1 MSMNTGALSPPL
13 AMTSASSIVGV
24 RMLSPALGA
33 EILGV
38 DLRAPL
44 DDDRFGQ
51 ILAAWHDHL
60 VVLLRDQDLSEAD
73 QVRFAERFG
82 PLATI
87 HTKQFVRSH
96 PAVMLISNIRE
107 DGKPIGALPD
117 GEMHFHSDQCH
128 QERPARAS
136 MLYAIEVPSTG
147 GNTLFAN
154 AYRAYET
161 LPPEV
166 KRRIEG
172 RKALNAYD
180 YDTAATK
187 RGTQLAPSVPSY
199 AHPVVRT
206 HPATGRKAL
215 YVNRLMTVRIEGLPA
230 QESDELLATLFD
242 HQERREFIYEH
253 VWRAGDL
260 LIWDNRCT
268 LHARTDFSPTE
279 QRLMRRVTILGEKP
293 V

>member
-96 PAVMLISNIRE
+96 PAVMLISNMRE
-107 DGKPIGALPD
+107 NGKPIGALPD
-117 GEMHFHSDQCH
+117 GEMQFHSDQCH
-128 QERPARAS
+128 QERPAMAS
-136 MLYAIEVPSTG
+136 LLYAIEVPSKG

-154 AYRAYET
+154 GYKAYET
-161 LPPEV
+161 LQEAI
-166 KRRIEG
+166 KRRIDG
-172 RKALNAYD
+172 HKALNAYD
-180 YDTAATK
+180 YHTASMK
-187 RGTQLAPSVPSY
+187 RGTRLAEGVPCY

-206 HPATGRKAL
+206 HPATGRKTL
-215 YVNRLMTVRIEGLPA
+215 YVNRLMTVRIEGMPA
-230 QESDELLATLFD
+230 RESDELLNVLFD
-242 HQERREFIYEH
+242 HQERREFVYEH
-253 VWRAGDL
+253 IWRPGDL
-260 LIWDNRCT
+260 LMWDNRCV
-268 LHARTDFSPTE
+268 LHARTDFSPDE
-279 QRLMRRVTILGEKP
+279 RRLMRRVTILGEKP